1 MTLLNTPTLAILATL
16 TLFTIQ
22 FATLRLLSLAPHRRP
37 PPTPRKRGTS
47 AHLLIVLGSGGHTA
61 EMISMLRRSATCNN
75 FTHRTWLVSSGDDFS
90 AAFAEEFEQ
99 EVGEQ
104 RGAYRVVQVRRAR
117 KIHQSLVSAPWSCLL
132 CLWDCLRLLMSSSA
146 AAEYGYPDLI
156 LTNGPA
162 TATILVFASVLLRF
176 FGLQG
181 TDGKGEMRTIYVESW
196 ARVKKLSLSGRLL
209 CWVVDRVL
217 VQWEQLQGAGV
228 GGRAEFKGVLV

>member
-1 MTLLNTPTLAILATL
+1 MALLNTSILAILATFA
-16 TLFTIQ
+16 LFAIQ
-22 FATLRLLSLAPHRRP
+22 FTTLRLLSLAPHRRA
-37 PPTPRKRGTS
+37 PPTPRKRGTP

-61 EMISMLRRSATCNN
+61 EMISMLRRSATCNK

-90 AAFAEEFEQ
+90 AAFAKEFEQ
-99 EVGEQ
+99 EMGDENGTH
-104 RGAYRVVQVRRAR
+104 RIVQVRRAR
-117 KIHQSLVSAPWSCLL
+117 KIHQSLISAPWSCLL
-132 CLWDCLRLLMSSSA
+132 CLWDCSRVLTPSSNKQ
-146 AAEYGYPDLI
+146 YGYPDLI

-176 FGLQG
+176 LGRQG
-181 TDGKGEMRTIYVESW
+181 KYGTGEMRTIYVESW

-228 GGRAEFKGVLV
+228 GGRAEFRGVLV

>member
-1 MTLLNTPTLAILATL
+1 MALLNTPVLAVIATL
-16 TLFTIQ
+16 TLFALQ
-22 FATLRLLSLAPHRRP
+22 FATLRLLSLAPHRRA
-37 PPTPRKRGTS
+37 PPTPRKRGTP

-61 EMISMLRRSATCNN
+61 EMISMLRRSATCPK
-75 FTHRTWLVSSGDDFS
+75 FTHRTWLVSSGDNFS
-90 AAFAEEFEQ
+90 AAFAKEFEQ
-99 EVGEQ
+99 EMGDKN
-104 RGAYRVVQVRRAR
+104 GTFRVVEVRRAR
-117 KIHQSLVSAPWSCLL
+117 KIHQSLISAPWSCLL
-132 CLWDCLRLLMSSSA
+132 CLWDCIKVLMPSSDKQ
-146 AAEYGYPDLI
+146 YGYPDLM

-181 TDGKGEMRTIYVESW
+181 RNGTGEMRTIYVESW

-228 GGRAEFKGVLV
+228 GGRAEFRGVLV